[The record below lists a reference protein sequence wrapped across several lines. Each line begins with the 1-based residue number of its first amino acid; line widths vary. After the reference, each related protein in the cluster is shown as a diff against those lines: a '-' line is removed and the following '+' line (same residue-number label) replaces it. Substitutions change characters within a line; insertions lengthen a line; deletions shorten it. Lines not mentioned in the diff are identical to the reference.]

1 MSEFESS
8 SLTVPLFNRKEGL
21 NILVWGLRET
31 LIYPLSIVTTKTD
44 PGTLVRVDE
53 KFPWCRHTGCRKA
66 HLLASALE
74 LILSLGGKRNASH
87 QYFLALASLNLKHGS
102 LVHGG

>member
-66 HLLASALE
+66 RLLASALE

-102 LVHGG
+102 LEELG